1 MMRSGNRNMRRMMN
15 RMGVSMDVI
24 DDVQEVIIRTSTKEI
39 VIQNPQVN
47 MADAK
52 DSTTFIVAAES
63 YEERELE
70 APVYSEDDIE
80 LLCLHANV
88 DRDTAISALKDCDG
102 EVATAMVRLKS
113 D

>member
-15 RMGVSMDVI
+15 KMGVSMENI
-24 DDVQEVIIRTSTKEI
+24 DNVQEVIIRTSTNEI
-39 VIQNPQVN
+39 VIQNPQVSK
-47 MADAK
+47 ADSK
-52 DSTTFIVAAES
+52 DTTTFLVAAES

-70 APVYSEDDIE
+70 APAYSEDDIE

-88 DRDTAISALKDCDG
+88 DRNTAISALKDCDG